1 MRISDWSSDVC
12 SSDLVRQR
20 RRRHEPR
27 WPRRPVPRHRPSR
40 QPGDAPMNLLALALY
55 AVFAVVAFGWR
66 TWVQWRSTGDTG
78 LRLHADRG
86 SVQWWAKLAFIVA
99 IAAGVVAPI
108 AGLAGVEPLGI
119 LEAPTVRI
127 VGVCVAVLGIVA
139 TPAAQLDMGSR

>member
-1 MRISDWSSDVC
+1 
-12 SSDLVRQR
+12 
-20 RRRHEPR
+20 
-27 WPRRPVPRHRPSR
+27 
-40 QPGDAPMNLLALALY
+40 MNLLALALY

-108 AGLAGVEPLGI
+108 AGFAGVDPLGI
-119 LEAPTVRI
+119 LEAPAVRI
-127 VGVCVAVLGIVA
+127 VGVSLAHLGTAGTTDA
-139 TPAAQLDMGSR
+139 TPHHGPSCRVGG